1 MKAAAVALEK
11 AEQAANR
18 IGNAVFVSTGARR
31 EAMARLSRLKE
42 SLAQHQTEEKKRK
55 QGCSRLQSQL
65 RAVVEA
71 GNSRYM
77 SGQAIDLAKD
87 LLAGKELEVIVS
99 EDQKAM
105 DRHYGS
111 HKLGNEVDDL
121 VPFRLWDRERTA
133 IDILKAAISLETKAA
148 ATQIK
153 TAVEQLS
160 GDISEARSSVARAFV
175 DLLSRMRDAI
185 EPERALLGLEPDEL
199 RLLRPKPFPA
209 EILSDQAISWFVD
222 ARAAGLITTEEL
234 DDVRGES
241 RAVRR
246 ETLSA

>member
-11 AEQAANR
+11 AEQAASR
-18 IGNAVFVSTGARR
+18 ISNAVFVSASARSQAR
-31 EAMARLSRLKE
+31 VRLSRLE
-42 SLAQHQTEEKKRK
+42 QALAQHQATEKQRK
-55 QGCSRLQSQL
+55 MGCCRLQSPL
-65 RAVVEA
+65 KAVVEA